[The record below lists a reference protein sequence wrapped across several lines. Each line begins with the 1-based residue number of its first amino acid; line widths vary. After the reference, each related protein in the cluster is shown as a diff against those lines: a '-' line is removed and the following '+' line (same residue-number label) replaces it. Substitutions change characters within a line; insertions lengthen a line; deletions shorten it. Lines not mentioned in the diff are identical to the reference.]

1 MRNCERNHQTW
12 QRSFQQFSMRYHYI
26 IMTIVITHNHV
37 PWECVRWLDKRVDVI
52 CLIFKSMR
60 RKSANKH
67 VSSMSVLIDF
77 AVVPSKWHFR
87 VVVTYFQ
94 PRHIVE
100 VLRPHVISRHI
111 VICSFGADA
120 DFVLPRA
127 FVDWRSDHVR
137 DRHRFWMVR
146 HCLVGIQKPDEITF
160 VIWTSETESD
170 ERESVDEAPFDVE
183 LRWDA
188 RTLWRKYEFWRGIK
202 KRWQASLPVR
212 QLRLLYKE
220 EMDLAKG
227 IANKSMVIFY
237 QISVG
242 IITIIIIPYTYGIAW
257 YSEYIG
263 TKLSKMFKLEA
274 SWIDIAISKRILA

>member
-1 MRNCERNHQTW
+1 MTFPSSSDILPAPPHS
-12 QRSFQQFSMRYHYI
+12 RSIEGHMSFHDIS
-26 IMTIVITHNHV
+26 
-37 PWECVRWLDKRVDVI
+37 
-52 CLIFKSMR
+52 S
-60 RKSANKH
+60 SA
-67 VSSMSVLIDF
+67 VSEQMQIL
-77 AVVPSKWHFR
+77 
-87 VVVTYFQ
+87 YFQ
-94 PRHIVE
+94 
-100 VLRPHVISRHI
+100 
-111 VICSFGADA
+111 
-120 DFVLPRA
+120 LPRA

-146 HCLVGIQKPDEITF
+146 HCLVGIQKNDEITF

-188 RTLWRKYEFWRGIK
+188 HTLWRKYEFWRGIK

-263 TKLSKMFKLEA
+263 TKLS
-274 SWIDIAISKRILA
+274 